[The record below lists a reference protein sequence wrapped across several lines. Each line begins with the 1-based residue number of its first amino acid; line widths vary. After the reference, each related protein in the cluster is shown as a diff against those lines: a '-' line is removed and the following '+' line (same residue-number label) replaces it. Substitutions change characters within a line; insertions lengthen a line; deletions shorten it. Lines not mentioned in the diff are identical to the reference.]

1 MGVTSAVDLVMKLLA
16 ELKIRET
23 VALNG
28 LDVTTRYPFCDVFL
42 ANRNRFLCCC
52 HHYLQDALRDW
63 NSCDFIRVD

>member
-16 ELKIRET
+16 ERKIRET

-42 ANRNRFLCCC
+42 ANRNRFLCC
-52 HHYLQDALRDW
+52 
-63 NSCDFIRVD
+63 